1 MGVFTGDIDDLFPV
15 RERRESSVDDPLGT
29 RLRGRGGDGDLD
41 AIAAVRDLRAR
52 R

>member
-1 MGVFTGDIDDLFPV
+1 MGVFTGGIEDPFTAWA
-15 RERRESSVDDPLGT
+15 RRGVSVDDPLGT

-41 AIAAVRDLRAR
+41 AIAAVRGLRER